1 MDTRHSDSETS
12 SFKATHQ
19 YFATV
24 FKHPAHRRSAD
35 ASLHSRL
42 AKTLQLRSL
51 EMNCATVEARAGSP
65 IETRQTKP
73 APAQAATHDGRL
85 RRRRD
90 STI

>member
-1 MDTRHSDSETS
+1 MDTLHSDSKMS

-24 FKHPAHRRSAD
+24 FKHPSHNRSAD

-51 EMNCATVEARAGSP
+51 ELNCATVEARAGSA

-85 RRRRD
+85 RRQRD